1 MESTGI
7 IRIEASSGPAHRDV
21 ISKVVERSGTDIRR
35 CFHCQSCGGG
45 CPVSQAMA
53 YRPNGVI
60 RLLQLGR
67 VREALQSSDI
77 WYCIGCNTCSV
88 ACPQA
93 IDIAAFMDVMRQMA
107 LEEGVPPAEPDIL
120 AFHREVVGSIHKY
133 GRTHKLEIMM
143 RYKLRQLDMF
153 SDLDLG
159 LKMLAKRKLDLL
171 PSKITDPG
179 IMKRIFETCKV
190 NNRGGGR

>member
-1 MESTGI
+1 MESTDT
-7 IRIEASSGPAHRDV
+7 IRIEASSGPVQRDLL
-21 ISKVVERSGTDIRR
+21 SKVVERSGTDICS

-77 WYCIGCNTCSV
+77 WYCIGCNTCSM

-107 LEEGVPPAEPDIL
+107 LEKGVPPAEPDIL
-120 AFHREVVGSIHKY
+120 SFHREVVGSIHKY

-143 RYKLRQLDMF
+143 RYKLRQFDVF

-171 PSKITDPG
+171 PSKIADQG
-179 IMKRIFETCKV
+179 SMKRIFETCKV
-190 NNRGGGR
+190 NNHGGGR